1 MDLNKIF
8 YFTIPKILIIKDIR
22 LGILH
27 RFLQFCVLIYMFLG
41 VFYYEYYYQN
51 EIPTGYVTGV
61 WADIHN
67 MYQAQKN
74 YSLYTKNNTNLQNTE
89 YRHCQNVSYNYI
101 YDSPYWEYSNIRC
114 INIPYIEAYQKTEE
128 EVFFMTHFTE
138 NHIQI
143 FNCNNTILDAIN
155 NINTYNNTDLNQ
167 NQNYFD
173 ILENNNIL
181 ENYNILDSYQTNDTN
196 IRCRIIERLDKNCI
210 CHNYNN
216 YFVNGI
222 EYMNLSFD
230 YRYLTTFEK
239 EVIYKI
245 YQE

>member
-61 WADIHN
+61 WQIFITCI
-67 MYQAQKN
+67 KRKTII
-74 YSLYTKNNTNLQNTE
+74 YTKNNTNLQNTE
-89 YRHCQNVSYNYI
+89 YEHCQNVSYNYI

-128 EVFFMTHFTE
+128 SF
-138 NHIQI
+138 
-143 FNCNNTILDAIN
+143 L
-155 NINTYNNTDLNQ
+155 Y
-167 NQNYFD
+167 
-173 ILENNNIL
+173 
-181 ENYNILDSYQTNDTN
+181 DSFY
-196 IRCRIIERLDKNCI
+196 
-210 CHNYNN
+210 
-216 YFVNGI
+216 
-222 EYMNLSFD
+222 
-230 YRYLTTFEK
+230 
-239 EVIYKI
+239 
-245 YQE
+245 